1 MKITKTGYKKIK
13 PYVTKDGSIIR
24 ELMHPDVHGNKNQ
37 SFAEATV
44 PVECTTQLHSH
55 LHSEE
60 IYHIK
65 QGNGIMFLGDE
76 RCEVKTGDTIFIPSG
91 TPHKIQNTGKTP
103 LKILCCSSPPY
114 SYEDTEL
121 HI

>member
-1 MKITKTGYKKIK
+1 MITKTEYKKIQ

-24 ELMHPDVHGNKNQ
+24 ELIHPNVHGNKNQ

-44 PVECTTQLHSH
+44 QVEGTTQLHRH

-60 IYHIK
+60 IYHIT

-76 RCEVKTGDTIFIPSG
+76 QCEVKAGDTVFIPSG
-91 TPHKIQNTGKTP
+91 TPHKIWNTGKIP

-114 SYEDTEL
+114 SHEDTEL